1 MAEPLLQLN
10 AALLANLDQLEIN
23 AKHLVNGFL
32 QGLHR
37 SAMRGVSQEFVA
49 YRPYISGDALK
60 DVDWNVW
67 ARSDHLFIRQF
78 RHESNF
84 RGYLF
89 LDCSK
94 SMDYGKAEQHK
105 FSYAR
110 LLTACISALMLR
122 QLDAVGLQVIG
133 KQNPLEFY
141 VEPSTR
147 SNQLE
152 HICAVLEKLQADG
165 KQDQLGDCL
174 DLVDSCRSRSMA
186 VIISDAFVPHEQ
198 LKSLLEQL
206 RMRDIDVLFFHILC
220 PEELALD
227 LSGEIVLK
235 DSETGRDIV
244 VDSAKLK
251 PHYQQRLQDFLQ
263 QTTKMCHDLEVHYCQ
278 LSTDKPLDVALYE
291 FINLRDQH

>member
-49 YRPYISGDALK
+49 YRPYIAGDALK
-60 DVDWNVW
+60 EVDWNVW

-94 SMDYGKAEQHK
+94 SMDYGSAAGNK
-105 FSYAR
+105 FAYAR
-110 LLTACISALMLR
+110 LLSACLSALMLR

-133 KQNPLEFY
+133 KHNANEFY

-165 KQDQLGDCL
+165 KLDRIGDCP
-174 DLVDSCRSRSMA
+174 DLVDNCRSRSMA
-186 VIISDAFVPHEQ
+186 VVISDAFVPHQE
-198 LKSLLEQL
+198 LKNLLEQL

-220 PEELALD
+220 AEELKLD
-227 LSGEIVLK
+227 LSGEVVLQ
-235 DSETGRDIV
+235 DSETGSDIV
-244 VDSAKLK
+244 VDAARLK
-251 PHYQQRLQDFLQ
+251 PHYQQRLGEFLA
-263 QTTKMCHDLEVHYCQ
+263 QTAKLCQDLEVHYCQ
-278 LSTDKPLDVALYE
+278 LSTAQPLDVALYE
-291 FINLRDQH
+291 FITLRDQH